1 MDNKKEIDFRGDS
14 LDALRAFPVAA
25 RKEAGFQL
33 DKVQSGL
40 DPDDWKPMS
49 TIGSGVREIRIQNE

>member
-1 MDNKKEIDFRGDS
+1 MDNKKEIDFCGDS
-14 LDALRAFPVAA
+14 LDVLRTFPVLA